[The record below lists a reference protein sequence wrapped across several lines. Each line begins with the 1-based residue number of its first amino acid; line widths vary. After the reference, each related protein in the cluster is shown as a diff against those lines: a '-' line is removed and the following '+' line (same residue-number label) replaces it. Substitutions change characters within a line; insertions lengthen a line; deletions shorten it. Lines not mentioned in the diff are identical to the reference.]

1 MVKRLMLGLALV
13 LAVVSTACAGAASSG
28 ADSGVQGKVMVGPT
42 CPVERA
48 DSPCPDSP
56 AGGATVQVLDS
67 SEAVVA
73 SGTSAS
79 DGSFRVAVEAGSYQ
93 VKATRDSAIGRET
106 RPVEVTV
113 TSGEFVT
120 VTLMFDSGIR

>member
-1 MVKRLMLGLALV
+1 
-13 LAVVSTACAGAASSG
+13 
-28 ADSGVQGKVMVGPT
+28 
-42 CPVERA
+42 
-48 DSPCPDSP
+48 
-56 AGGATVQVLDS
+56 
-67 SEAVVA
+67 
-73 SGTSAS
+73 
-79 DGSFRVAVEAGSYQ
+79 VEAGSYQ